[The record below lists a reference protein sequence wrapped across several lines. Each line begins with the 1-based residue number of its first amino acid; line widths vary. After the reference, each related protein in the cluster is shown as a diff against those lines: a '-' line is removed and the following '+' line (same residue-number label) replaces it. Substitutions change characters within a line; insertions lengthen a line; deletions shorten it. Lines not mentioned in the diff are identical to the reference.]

1 MNRLRAFA
9 GFLGVVA
16 VAVAV
21 ALVVGVVPDGPVA
34 TAESAVA
41 SVDTG
46 AYLFGLAAV
55 AVLSGAWFSRR
66 RPAPRPRT
74 DAEARFESLR
84 DAPPE
89 AATGSSAP
97 RPGGRF
103 DGLLAEATDGRS
115 EGSMRAV
122 RDRLR
127 ALAAETY
134 ADVRNAPADEARRAV
149 ESGEWTDDRLAAA
162 TVADG
167 DDASYPF
174 GSRLRLWLDPARERR
189 RRAERTLDAVR
200 ELRETGGG
208 E

>member
-1 MNRLRAFA
+1 MNRLRGFA
-9 GFLGVVA
+9 GLLGVAA
-16 VAVAV
+16 VAVAGAFV
-21 ALVVGVVPDGPVA
+21 AGVVPDGAFAPV
-34 TAESAVA
+34 ESAVS

-46 AYLFGLAAV
+46 TYLLVLATV

-66 RPAPRPRT
+66 RPAPLPRT

-89 AATGSSAP
+89 AATGSTAP

-103 DGLLAEATDGRS
+103 DGLLAAATDGRS

-127 ALAAETY
+127 TLAAETY
-134 ADVRNAPADEARRAV
+134 ADVRNATVAEATRAV
-149 ESGEWTDDRLAAA
+149 ESGEWTDDELAAA
-162 TVADG
+162 TAAEGDG
-167 DDASYPF
+167 ASYPF
-174 GSRLRLWLDPARERR
+174 VSRLRLWLDPARERR
-189 RRAERTLDAVR
+189 RRVERTLDAVR